1 MRKAFKFFTFAAFT
15 FLLFVVVA
23 ATAFYHLVK
32 IGEFRRFLISQIE
45 QNTALTVRLGEGH
58 LEMGR
63 ILGIAFHD
71 VAISEPNESQPAI
84 TADRITARVALW
96 PLFRRRVIFYEIHLE
111 KPAARMTR
119 DKEGKIPL
127 LDRLLN
133 LPFLQSNETNFG
145 LDLRA
150 IQVAG
155 GEIEFQDHSKQ
166 ALPGT
171 TYLHGVDVRLNRI
184 RGEALREFFQKFLQN
199 KRNQPRG
206 TALEFDLKTIM
217 AREGQTAQVRA
228 GGTMVFAGD
237 RLEFDNAWWKAKT
250 QIVGMPASMVQSFAG
265 WQLPIKALAGS
276 LDASM
281 QIEGSPNERLHLQG
295 QLAFKG
301 LTVDAPE
308 IFSAVL
314 QPGETRMVVDIDWQ
328 PQEWDFSRFELR
340 SNEINLALRGA
351 VRALANHDHHLRLS
365 LTASPLPMA
374 SIKKYLPTKWLASP
388 QLDSLTTALQG
399 GELRSTKMGMN
410 ATVSEIKR
418 MMTSGFNERVSFD
431 AELNNIAAN
440 FSGGYL
446 PLRALQG
453 RITLER
459 GVFSFSNMHGE
470 YGQSRFTNID
480 GTYRLSAEGRG
491 ALQLQARG
499 EADLAELRDQAKQGI
514 LPAPVTKAASSVQEI
529 AGKGKFDVV
538 VSRPP
543 ASAPQVQGHLTLDGA
558 RLQFENLLLSELK
571 GDLAFTPAEI
581 KTEKMLASISG
592 SPLQIHLA
600 LKDYGADNGAF
611 DLTVESS
618 GMKAGIVT
626 RLLLNSGSVQDPGI
640 VRGSIHY
647 QGPLASKED
656 RKFTAN
662 LDLANVQIATRPL
675 LQPLRELNGKIKI
688 DESGID
694 FQNVKGLLV
703 GFSASFTGRWRYAQK
718 PQLVFDFTA
727 PALDITYLLSQ
738 LDPEATDFYAN
749 LQAEGNI
756 ALAKG
761 QIKAFEF
768 SNFKSALVIDRRV
781 WRFSNPVM
789 QSDGGSIQGV
799 ATLMDKPDAPGFSIA
814 PKIQGVPV
822 QSVLRWFD
830 ISNKEITGKVNLT
843 GHFESVGQDG
853 VQRKRNLSGAFNLNI
868 EDGTIR
874 RLRILVQ
881 LLNLLDLSRWFTL
894 QVPDLNKE
902 GIRFHRI
909 SGDFKVVKGVYSTEN
924 LVVDSNDLRISGA
937 GKIDVPKDEIDF
949 LVAVRP
955 FAGIDTAMNYI
966 PILGRG
972 IAAIKNS
979 FLVASFRITGS
990 VEDPTIIPAPL
1001 STVSEWFLGVL
1012 GIPKH
1017 IIGLGG
1023 GGTKEGPQKEQFQEN
1038 DSAPAPSP

>member
-1 MRKAFKFFTFAAFT
+1 MRKAFKFFVFAAFSFVL
-15 FLLFVVVA
+15 FLVVA
-23 ATAFYHLVK
+23 ATAFYHLVR

-45 QNTALTVRLGEGH
+45 QNTALTVRLGEGQ

-119 DKEGKIPL
+119 DQKGKIPL

-133 LPFLQSNETNFG
+133 LPFVKSNETNFG

-150 IQVAG
+150 IRVAG
-155 GEIEFQDHSKQ
+155 GEVDFQDHSQ
-166 ALPGT
+166 PGVPRT
-171 TYLHGVDVRLNRI
+171 TYLRGIDLRLNRI
-184 RGEALREFFQKFLQN
+184 RGQALNEFLQ
-199 KRNQPRG
+199 KLLQKKPKQPPG
-206 TALEFDLKTIM
+206 TALEFDLKTGIS
-217 AREGQTAQVRA
+217 RDGQTSHARA
-228 GGTMVFAGD
+228 EGTMVFPGD
-237 RLEFDNAWWKAKT
+237 ELEFDKAWWSAKT
-250 QIVGMPASMVQSFAG
+250 QITAMPVPMLQSLAG
-265 WQLPIKALAGS
+265 WPTKSLSGS

-281 QIEGSPNERLHLQG
+281 QVEGTPDERLHVQG

-301 LTVDAPE
+301 LTLDAPE
-308 IFSAVL
+308 IFSTRL
-314 QPGETRMVVDIDWQ
+314 QPGETRMVIDINWQ

-340 SNEINLALRGA
+340 SNEISFALRGA
-351 VRALANHDHHLRLS
+351 VRAIANHDHYLQLS
-365 LTASPLPMA
+365 LTAPTLPIA

-388 QLDSLTTALQG
+388 QLDSLTAALQG
-399 GELRSTKMGMN
+399 GELQSTKAGVS
-410 ATVSEIKR
+410 ASVSELKR
-418 MMTSGFNERVSFD
+418 MITTGFDERVSFD
-431 AELNNIAAN
+431 AELHNIGAN

-446 PLRALQG
+446 PLRAVQG
-453 RITLER
+453 RIALER
-459 GVFSFSNMHGE
+459 GVVSFKSLQGE
-470 YGQSRFTNID
+470 YGQSRFTNMD
-480 GTYRLSAEGRG
+480 GSYRFSAGGPG
-491 ALQLQARG
+491 ALQLQAQG
-499 EADLAELRDQAKQGI
+499 EVDLAELRDQAKQGV
-514 LPAPVTKAASSVQEI
+514 LPASFTKTATFVQEI
-529 AGKGKFDVV
+529 GGKGKFGVA
-538 VSRPP
+538 VSRAPP
-543 ASAPQVQGHLTLDGA
+543 SAPQVQGNLTLDGA
-558 RLQFENLLLSELK
+558 RLQFDNLSLSEIK
-571 GDLAFTPAEI
+571 GEVAFTPTEI
-581 KTEKMLASISG
+581 KAEKMLASISG
-592 SPLQIHLA
+592 SPIQIQVV
-600 LKDYGADNGAF
+600 LKDYATDNAAF
-611 DLTVESS
+611 DLTVDSR
-618 GMKAGIVT
+618 GMKAGVVT
-626 RLLLNSGSVQDPGI
+626 RLLLNSGSIQDPGI
-640 VRGSIHY
+640 VRGSIRY
-647 QGPLASKED
+647 QGPLAHKEE
-656 RKFTAN
+656 RKFAAN
-662 LDLANVQIATRPL
+662 LDLANVQLATRPL

-688 DESGID
+688 DDAGID

-703 GFSASFTGRWRYAQK
+703 GFPASFTGRWRYAQK
-718 PQLVFDFTA
+718 PQLLFDFTA
-727 PALDITYLLSQ
+727 PNLDITYLLSQ
-738 LDPEATDFYAN
+738 IDPEATDFYAN

-761 QIKAFEF
+761 RIKTFDF
-768 SNFKSALVIDRRV
+768 SNFTSAVVIDRRV

-799 ATLMDKPDAPGFSIA
+799 ATLMDKPEAPGFSIA

-822 QSVLRWFD
+822 QSVLKWFD
-830 ISNKEITGKVNLT
+830 IKNKEITGKVNLT
-843 GHFESVGQDG
+843 GHFESVGKDG
-853 VQRKRNLSGAFNLNI
+853 IERKKNLNGAFNLNI

-909 SGDFKVVKGVYSTEN
+909 SGDFKVAKGVYSTDN
-924 LVVDSNDLRISGA
+924 LLVDSNDLRMSGA

-949 LVAVRP
+949 LIAVRP

-979 FLVASFRITGS
+979 FLVASFHITGS

-1023 GGTKEGPQKEQFQEN
+1023 DATKQEPQKEQLQEN
-1038 DSAPAPSP
+1038 ENAPTLAR